1 MRTRRQQC
9 QQPRARKHAV
19 AELRIQRGKLSP
31 AHATAGRPAV
41 RHTHRYDMRVRVE
54 IMGSQNC
61 RIVGKSQ
68 SVLVIINPIIFTR
81 TRMCA
86 CMLDWLC
93 AGGGA
98 RWVQII
104 ETKGPATAL
113 RS

>member
-41 RHTHRYDMRVRVE
+41 RHTRRYDMRVRVE
-54 IMGSQNC
+54 IMGSHNC

-68 SVLVIINPIIFTR
+68 PVLVMINPMIFPR
-81 TRMCA
+81 TRRTSAGTAQCVCGMCIDGHG
-86 CMLDWLC
+86 LGSL
-93 AGGGA
+93 G
-98 RWVQII
+98 R
-104 ETKGPATAL
+104 
-113 RS
+113 